1 VLEIALWLQPL
12 ENDWLL
18 VYTREQNI
26 LMRLCFNLACA
37 AGLASVALWAAG
49 PVDTEM
55 AVSRRITTVIRPD
68 PRTGRLVRS
77 VIVTSNPVVE
87 QRVPEA
93 LVSPRVVSPVAVAAE
108 PKALPATGIDE
119 AIEQIAAQVSLPS
132 QLIHSVIKVESNYD
146 PFAISPKGAQGLM
159 QLIPSTARRFGVSN
173 VFNPAENIQGGSKYL
188 KYLLDLF
195 RGNYAL
201 ALAAYNAGEA
211 AVARYGAV
219 PPFPETRNYLI
230 LVKRQLEQAQ
240 KAEAAKQKV
249 IVAGQIR
256 PEAETKLAGPNHI
269 QEVVEADGS
278 VRYVSTQ

>member
-1 VLEIALWLQPL
+1 
-12 ENDWLL
+12 
-18 VYTREQNI
+18 
-26 LMRLCFNLACA
+26 MRLCFKLTCA

-49 PVDTEM
+49 PLDTET
-55 AVSRRITTVIRPD
+55 AAPRRITTVIRPD
-68 PRTGRLVRS
+68 LRTGKLVRS
-77 VIVTSNPVVE
+77 VMVTSKPVTE
-87 QRVPEA
+87 QRVVEA
-93 LVSPRVVSPVAVAAE
+93 LVAPRVVSPAAVA
-108 PKALPATGIDE
+108 PDTKAPPATGIDE

-195 RGNYAL
+195 GGNYAL

-211 AVARYGAV
+211 AVARYDGV

-230 LVKRQLEQAQ
+230 LVARQLQEAK
-240 KAEAAKQKV
+240 KAEAAKQKT
-249 IVAGQIR
+249 IAAGQTR
-256 PEAETKLAGPNHI
+256 PEAETKPTGPNHI

>member
-1 VLEIALWLQPL
+1 MI
-12 ENDWLL
+12 
-18 VYTREQNI
+18 
-26 LMRLCFNLACA
+26 RLCFNLAWA

-49 PVDTEM
+49 PVDTET
-55 AVSRRITTVIRPD
+55 AAPRRITTVIHPD
-68 PRTGRLVRS
+68 LRTGRLVRS
-77 VIVTSNPVVE
+77 VMVTSKPVVE
-87 QRVPEA
+87 QRVTEA
-93 LVSPRVVSPVAVAAE
+93 PVAPRVVSPVVVATE
-108 PKALPATGIDE
+108 TKAPPATGIDE

-132 QLIHSVIKVESNYD
+132 QVIHSVIKVESNYD

-188 KYLLDLF
+188 KYLLNLF
-195 RGNYAL
+195 EGNYAL

-211 AVARYGAV
+211 AVARYGSV

-230 LVKRQLEQAQ
+230 LVARQLQEAK

-249 IVAGQIR
+249 IAAGQTR
-256 PEAETKLAGPNHI
+256 PEAETKPAGPNHI

-278 VRYVSTQ
+278 VRYVSTP

>member
-1 VLEIALWLQPL
+1 LI
-12 ENDWLL
+12 
-18 VYTREQNI
+18 
-26 LMRLCFNLACA
+26 RLCFNLAWA

-49 PVDTEM
+49 PVDTET
-55 AVSRRITTVIRPD
+55 AAPRRITTVIHPD
-68 PRTGRLVRS
+68 LRTGRLVRS
-77 VIVTSNPVVE
+77 VMVTSKPVVE
-87 QRVPEA
+87 QRVTEA
-93 LVSPRVVSPVAVAAE
+93 PVAPRVVSPVVVATE
-108 PKALPATGIDE
+108 TKAPPATGIDE

-132 QLIHSVIKVESNYD
+132 QVIHSVIKVESNYD

-188 KYLLDLF
+188 KYLLNLF
-195 RGNYAL
+195 EGNYAL

-211 AVARYGAV
+211 AVARYGSV

-230 LVKRQLEQAQ
+230 LVARQLQEAK

-249 IVAGQIR
+249 IAAGQTR
-256 PEAETKLAGPNHI
+256 PEAETKPAGPNHI

-278 VRYVSTQ
+278 VRYVSTP